1 MSENA
6 NQLSCEAFQ
15 AQLPDLIG
23 SGVNLANH
31 PHLRDC
37 ELCRA
42 LLADLETIAAA
53 ARELFPIAEP
63 REDLWDG
70 IIAAIENDPQ
80 SAKPEPGIGN
90 LDDALSEGLSI

>member
-1 MSENA
+1 MIGDASNLTCTEFQE
-6 NQLSCEAFQ
+6 QLSE
-15 AQLPDLIG
+15 LIG
-23 SGVNLANH
+23 TGEDISSH
-31 PHLRDC
+31 PHLQTC